1 MNQGLPD
8 VQAGFTKGR
17 GTRHSCD
24 SCMWAKCLQSCQT
37 LCDPMDCSLPG
48 SFVHGDSP
56 GNNTGVPFTSPG
68 DLPDP
73 GIETL
78 SLKSPAMAGGFFTT
92 STTWEA
98 PEVKGIIHQAPLSME
113 SYRQEYWSGLP
124 FTSPED
130 LMIQG
135 SNLGLPGSQAYSL
148 PSELPGM
155 SLPNGLCPFRPFSP
169 AGSQPSVASRPPT
182 FRPCPPLLFKFSP
195 L

>member
-1 MNQGLPD
+1 MLKIFQARLQKCMNQGLPD

-98 PEVKGIIHQAPLSME
+98 PEVKGIIH
-113 SYRQEYWSGLP
+113 
-124 FTSPED
+124 
-130 LMIQG
+130 
-135 SNLGLPGSQAYSL
+135 
-148 PSELPGM
+148 
-155 SLPNGLCPFRPFSP
+155 
-169 AGSQPSVASRPPT
+169 
-182 FRPCPPLLFKFSP
+182 
-195 L
+195 

>member
-1 MNQGLPD
+1 
-8 VQAGFTKGR
+8 
-17 GTRHSCD
+17 
-24 SCMWAKCLQSCQT
+24 
-37 LCDPMDCSLPG
+37 
-48 SFVHGDSP
+48 
-56 GNNTGVPFTSPG
+56 
-68 DLPDP
+68 
-73 GIETL
+73 
-78 SLKSPAMAGGFFTT
+78 
-92 STTWEA
+92 
-98 PEVKGIIHQAPLSME
+98 ME

-169 AGSQPSVASRPPT
+169 AGSRPSVASRPPI

-195 L
+195 LWMPQLPGHPTLLSQPKDLSHGLRVWKAVGAMWPWDGSWWSPGPWALAPRAAGWARRDQYWIW